1 MQNLLLILALGNLL
15 VTCDPA
21 RGTRNVHLR
30 LELRGGEKRSF
41 VPEAFK
47 NKTERS
53 KRFRSKAKHEHIN
66 ENADNLSDKQ
76 KAGPFNAVRDDYNI
90 SADESQGS
98 SLDLSV
104 SSTEESDPKER
115 ELSES
120 AELCPACGNLEH
132 ENLTSDVD
140 MVIPTDLSMFPM
152 DEETKKVFLA
162 RERQNLTVDAELCE
176 FLMKLCCKREN
187 CTAALGLFQF
197 MENQSMAPTYMT
209 IGYLLNL
216 LTEEKQFPL
225 GVSVLQKSLKMGFS
239 LNDEVY
245 DMFIAFCAQS
255 QEWSIL
261 IELFEEMRSSGF
273 IPNDESYISFFE
285 ACSHMHEGKKALQ
298 ELAILRR
305 VRLPGQLELE
315 FVMQACVSCNY
326 MTEATLL
333 QKELTYMNDQRV
345 KMEERLL
352 QLREMKEQEEKR
364 DNSERSSMT
373 VSVETELKKMGV
385 EVSSSEGES
394 GNSNSTE
401 VEIGEEVLEEWRR
414 ACGDK

>member
-1 MQNLLLILALGNLL
+1 MSLISRGSMQNLLLILALGNLL

-245 DMFIAFCAQS
+245 DM
-255 QEWSIL
+255 EWSIL

-298 ELAILRR
+298 
-305 VRLPGQLELE
+305 
-315 FVMQACVSCNY
+315 
-326 MTEATLL
+326 EATLL

-401 VEIGEEVLEEWRR
+401 VEIG
-414 ACGDK
+414 